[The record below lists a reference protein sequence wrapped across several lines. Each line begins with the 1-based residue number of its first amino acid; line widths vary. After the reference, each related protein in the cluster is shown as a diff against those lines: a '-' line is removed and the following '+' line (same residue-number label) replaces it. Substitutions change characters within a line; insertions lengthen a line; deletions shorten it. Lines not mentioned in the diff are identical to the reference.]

1 MLNLFQHLT
10 FKYVNMREIL
20 KSKISALHFSIVF
33 ATAFLLCAFLWFLA
47 VPLVYWLAFGEGQM
61 ATKIGELPI
70 NIFIGNWGAL
80 IFIFILC
87 IFRALNNQ
95 KRKRFSNAKSY
106 LLTFAVI
113 FILYLLRNPIAD
125 LMISLF
131 D

>member
-47 VPLVYWLAFGEGQM
+47 IPLVYWLAFGEGQM
-61 ATKIGELPI
+61 ATKISELPI

-80 IFIFILC
+80 IFIFLICLLGT
-87 IFRALNNQ
+87 LNSRS
-95 KRKRFSNAKSY
+95 RKRFSNAKSY
-106 LLTFAVI
+106 VMTFAVI

-131 D
+131 N